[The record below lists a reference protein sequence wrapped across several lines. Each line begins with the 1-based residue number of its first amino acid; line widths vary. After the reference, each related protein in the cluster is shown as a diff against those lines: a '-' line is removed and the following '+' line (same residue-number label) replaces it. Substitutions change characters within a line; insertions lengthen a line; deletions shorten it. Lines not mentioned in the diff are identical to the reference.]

1 MTTTAPLFLNTS
13 FPAYRATVQGAI
25 WTSHAATGTLHAY
38 APTDDAGDGN
48 MVVDH
53 AIVTDTARRE
63 DYLALALPR
72 DAAIAGAW
80 AKQTDRIVTAAEV
93 IAEGYTRDSLLPTSP
108 VVEDRISAL
117 AAVAGVTSDQAAALL
132 AAVADDLSDRGGL
145 RRTHRSD
152 EPGAI
157 EARAAAAALT
167 ARIDTAVLAVA
178 PDSPEADGARE
189 RTRR

>member
-1 MTTTAPLFLNTS
+1 MTTTAPLFLDTT
-13 FPAYRATVQGAI
+13 FPAYRACVLGAI
-25 WTSHAATGTLHAY
+25 WTSHAPTGTLHAY

-63 DYLALALPR
+63 DYLALILPR

-80 AKQTDRIVTAAEV
+80 AERTDKIVAAAEV
-93 IAEGYTRDSLLPTSP
+93 IAEDYTRDSLLPPSP
-108 VVEDRISAL
+108 VVEGRISAL
-117 AAVAGVTSDQAAALL
+117 AAAAGVTIDQAAALL
-132 AAVADDLSDRGGL
+132 AAVADDLSDRGAL
-145 RRTHRSD
+145 RRTLRTG

-167 ARIDTAVLAVA
+167 ARIDAAVLAVA
-178 PDSPEADGARE
+178 PDSPEADGARA
-189 RTRR
+189 RSSR